1 MTASTADSATLRTS
15 TTLLSALRDMR
26 DHASW
31 QHFHT
36 LYRPMLMAVAIRAG
50 LLEQDALDVVQET
63 IIEVAREMPSFR
75 YERSRG
81 RFKGWLL
88 TIVRRRIANLW
99 RAKNY
104 GQGDARGARELLM
117 DPATLDG
124 NVEAD
129 SEFERVWDDEW
140 RQHALRVAEE
150 HVRQAVKP
158 VQFQAYRLHVMRG
171 IAAGETARRLGI
183 KRMEVYWAKY
193 CVGRVMKKS
202 IAEAEGF

>member
-81 RFKGWLL
+81 RSKIDL
-88 TIVRRRIANLW
+88 TPPH
-99 RAKNY
+99 RAR
-104 GQGDARGARELLM
+104 QQPCRGR
-117 DPATLDG
+117 
-124 NVEAD
+124 
-129 SEFERVWDDEW
+129 
-140 RQHALRVAEE
+140 
-150 HVRQAVKP
+150 
-158 VQFQAYRLHVMRG
+158 
-171 IAAGETARRLGI
+171 
-183 KRMEVYWAKY
+183 
-193 CVGRVMKKS
+193 
-202 IAEAEGF
+202 